1 MPGTCEPTAQRPP
14 PLSAGGRCLRARA
27 GLPQGRGSGAGEG
40 EGGGSGCTR
49 APGELRPPPRAPR
62 TPGSASPRPARGR
75 WRRAGSRGPA
85 RAEHRSRRPRR
96 KAGPPPPPAPAAPPP
111 SRRPSAPSPA
121 DSGSSGAA
129 RRAALLPPGLWPPE
143 RRQPGPRP
151 EARVRPTA
159 LLPHFF
165 WGGGRGGYPAPPHG
179 PPPTARKFH
188 TDTNLSRGKTK
199 QTSEAL
205 GRRARGHLTFIPGG
219 N

>member
-96 KAGPPPPPAPAAPPP
+96 KAGPPPLPPGG
-111 SRRPSAPSPA
+111 R
-121 DSGSSGAA
+121 A
-129 RRAALLPPGLWPPE
+129 RRAPQTAAPREQPGEPPSCLPASGRRRDDNQGLAPKRGSVRRLCFLTFFGGGEEGGTLPPLTDHPQLLGSFTQTPTSLGGKQSKLP
-143 RRQPGPRP
+143 RRSDG
-151 EARVRPTA
+151 A
-159 LLPHFF
+159 LA
-165 WGGGRGGYPAPPHG
+165 G
-179 PPPTARKFH
+179 T
-188 TDTNLSRGKTK
+188 
-199 QTSEAL
+199 
-205 GRRARGHLTFIPGG
+205 
-219 N
+219 